1 MQEDHISLLNEGLGF
16 LHVLVDVFLEEFFVL
31 SAHLRADAGH
41 YVGALVLVELPAAL
55 LLAAHVL
62 GVGPVEY
69 LLAALEHLQ
78 DKFAAVA

>member
-1 MQEDHISLLNEGLGF
+1 MQEDHICLLNEWLGF
-16 LHVLVDVFLEEFFVL
+16 LHVLVDVLLEEFFVL

-62 GVGPVEY
+62 RVGPVEY

-78 DKFAAVA
+78 DEFASMA